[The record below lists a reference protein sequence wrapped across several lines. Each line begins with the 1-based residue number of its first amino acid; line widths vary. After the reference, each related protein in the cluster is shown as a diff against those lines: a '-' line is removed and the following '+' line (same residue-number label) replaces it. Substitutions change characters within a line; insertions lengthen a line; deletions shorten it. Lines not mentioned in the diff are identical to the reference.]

1 MTRALKLTD
10 THTLL
15 LSGASQ
21 RQDGLLD
28 VTHLKGNALR
38 AVTEK
43 MLKNELVEEMVVS
56 FDQPSYRIDESENR
70 IGLKITSAGLQAIGI
85 EPEAID
91 ENDPLVM
98 KPEPNLQS
106 TRPIVPEN
114 STDIM
119 PRASSKKAIVLL
131 LLQREE
137 GATIADMMSA
147 TGWLSHSTRAALT
160 GLRKQGHT
168 LVKAKTQDGK
178 TSYHLSGTTSSAS
191 IAA

>member
-1 MTRALKLTD
+1 MTRALKLTG

-38 AVTEK
+38 VVTEK
-43 MLKNELVEEMVVS
+43 LLKNELVEEVVIS
-56 FDQPSYRIDESENR
+56 FDQLFYRIDELENR
-70 IGLKITSAGLQAIGI
+70 IGLKITSAGLKAIGVD
-85 EPEAID
+85 PEMAD
-91 ENDPLVM
+91 GDVLLATQSE
-98 KPEPNLQS
+98 ENLQS
-106 TRPIVPEN
+106 TRPAMSES

-119 PRASSKKAIVLL
+119 PRASSKKAIVLS

-137 GATIADMMSA
+137 GATIADMMSV
-147 TGWLSHSTRAALT
+147 TGWLPHSTRAALT

-178 TSYHLSGTTSSAS
+178 TAYHLSENTSSAS